1 MQLHINGESRAVTS
15 PVLAGLLAE
24 LSLGERRVA
33 VELNGEIVPR
43 SEWPQVRLRE
53 GDRLEIVNAIG
64 GG

>member
-15 PVLAGLLAE
+15 PELAGLLAE
-24 LSLGERRVA
+24 LRLGERRVA

-43 SEWPQVRLRE
+43 SAWPQVRLRE